1 MQRRCILKSLAA
13 LPLAIIGGRSVLAQP
28 GKGQGIDVAA
38 LQADDGQR
46 QCGQTLQYAASLHCL
61 LLGAG
66 PQTVRVPLRF
76 SIPGLVARES
86 VNLTPERAA
95 ARPSARSAPSTP
107 G

>member
-13 LPLAIIGGRSVLAQP
+13 LPLAIIGLQRGHVDSLALARLRQH
-28 GKGQGIDVAA
+28 AA
-38 LQADDGQR
+38 PADDGQR